1 MLLCK
6 ASHYFPSFNDL
17 SIRDGFGIAKLLS
30 KLKRAQLGRAL
41 DFQNFELA
49 QLGRALDLE
58 NFELLSETEIAPE
71 REGFGFAKL
80 RIPFQ
85 T

>member
-1 MLLCK
+1 MQ
-6 ASHYFPSFNDL
+6 SFAVTTSSQL
-17 SIRDGFGIAKLLS
+17 GRALELQSFALLS